1 MINCPMQAR
10 FQTLWICLGLITLAR
25 WGLAEEAGAK
35 AELAVVGVNIVPHE
49 MAPGMRYRRD
59 PEPRLGARLQWMVQN
74 VGSHTLILGTN
85 ARPRLNSR
93 MAAELLE
100 MGELAWHDLPEAWPT
115 AVELPPGAVTVWNL
129 NGRTENWRPGR
140 QIALD
145 FGELLKT
152 NVVLKSPRA
161 EMTAITFLGAEE
173 ALEPDRV
180 VIHIANKSPT
190 PLKPVA
196 TTLWLPEAGQTFRA
210 MLPKRRLTEMDVFG
224 DHGLIP
230 AGDKGIVEVHPG
242 KLPLT
247 HAAIELELE
256 TPDGESFSVW
266 AHLRVKPERFDIGG
280 GWVGGEI
287 RGKQALTFE
296 PFLKTLKGL
305 HVNTAHI
312 AETPG
317 YTDSGGPEGLYSKYP
332 LKYFNKLQP
341 LEHFDT
347 DRLLPRIHAVEFL
360 GEPQYG
366 GGRPVPPMIVW
377 RELSAYAGSR
387 LATTVT
393 HSEERIWRDYAGLS
407 DFPHFDAYRISAP
420 SPDAWKN
427 YDRWGGAR
435 IGWGAPLETIGAM
448 TRSLR
453 ELNRPMPVAYWSQG
467 PHEGWGVYDGR
478 KRTSPTPDE
487 LRLQAWHA
495 LAQRVTSLYWFNLSW
510 GSLIKFPDL
519 IPEMRRVGREAMTL
533 GPILLEGD
541 AYEHRQMQV
550 KGKPSWDLASVASGR
565 ALLLVA
571 LDLDYKA
578 DPVEKVFRF
587 GPPRQATFRF
597 KLPAWLA
604 KPVNV
609 HRFDADGL
617 YDCEYYFR
625 DGSVEIRERASRVA
639 IFVVEGDVAV
649 AAELHRRR
657 KALVDMENSLDF
669 DPGQTQEDLATLMRG
684 P

>member
-1 MINCPMQAR
+1 MHAR
-10 FQTLWICLGLITLAR
+10 SQTLWICLGLVALAR
-25 WGLAEEAGAK
+25 WGAAESVGAEAR
-35 AELAVVGVNIVPHE
+35 LAVVGVNLVPHE
-49 MAPGMRYRRD
+49 MASGMRHGRE
-59 PEPRLGARLQWMVQN
+59 PEPRLGARMQWMIQN
-74 VGSHTLILGTN
+74 VGSPPLLLGTN

-93 MAAELLE
+93 LPAELLN
-100 MGELAWHDLPEAWPT
+100 MGEIAWHDLPEAWPS

-129 NGRTENWRPGR
+129 NGRTDNWRPGR
-140 QIALD
+140 QVMLD

-152 NVVLKSPRA
+152 NVTLPSPRA
-161 EMTAITFLGAEE
+161 EMTAVTFLGDED
-173 ALEPDRV
+173 ALEPNRV
-180 VIHIANKSPT
+180 VIHVANKSAT
-190 PLKPVA
+190 PLKPAAV
-196 TTLWLPEAGQTFRA
+196 TLWLPEDRQSFRA
-210 MLPKRRLTEMDVFG
+210 LLPKRRLAALEVFG
-224 DHGLIP
+224 EDGRIP
-230 AGDKGIVEVHPG
+230 AGDKGIVEIHPG
-242 KLPLT
+242 MLPLT
-247 HAAIELELE
+247 WAAVELELE
-256 TPDGESFSVW
+256 TPDGEPFSIW
-266 AHLRVKPERFDIGG
+266 AHLKIKPERFDISG

-287 RGKQALTFE
+287 RGKQALAFE
-296 PFLKTLKGL
+296 PFLKTLKSL

-317 YTDSGGPEGLYSKYP
+317 YTDSGGPDGLYSKYP

-341 LEHFDT
+341 LGHYDT
-347 DRLLPRIHAVEFL
+347 DQLLPRIHAVEFL

-366 GGRPVPPMIVW
+366 GGRPTPPMEVW
-377 RELSAYAGSR
+377 RELYPYAGSR
-387 LATTVT
+387 LATTLT
-393 HSEERIWRDYAGLS
+393 HSEERTWRDYAGLS
-407 DFPHFDAYRISAP
+407 DFPHFDAYRVSAP
-420 SPDAWKN
+420 SADAWKT
-427 YDRWGGAR
+427 YDRWAGAR

-448 TRSLR
+448 TRNLR

-467 PHEGWGVYDGR
+467 PHDGWGVYDGR

-510 GSLIKFPDL
+510 GSLAKFSDL

-533 GPILLEGD
+533 ESILLEGD
-541 AYEHRQMQV
+541 AYECRQMRVQ
-550 KGKPSWDLASVASGR
+550 GRPSWDLASVASGR

-571 LDLDYKA
+571 LDLDYKP

-597 KLPAWLA
+597 KLPPWLA

-625 DGSVEIRERASRVA
+625 DGSVEIREQASRVA

-657 KALVDMENSLDF
+657 KALIDMVNGLDF
-669 DPGQTQEDLATLMRG
+669 DPGQNSEDLATLRRG